1 MNILVVGGGIA
12 GITAAYVLSRG
23 HSVTLLE
30 RNGYVGGHT
39 NTRTVCDPLMPE
51 LPVDTGFI
59 VCNARNYPNFYRFLD
74 QLGVERQDSDMSFGY
89 FCEKTGLQYV
99 GPSVLEFMKAPGNLC
114 NPRFLAMIL
123 EQFRFNR
130 CALADL
136 RDGRLGEIPL
146 GDYLRQLG
154 TSEYFFKHYLA
165 PLIGSIWSAPDSN
178 ALEFPA
184 LSFLTFFRN
193 HGMLEMSTRPQWQTI
208 VGGSQRYVS
217 AFRQVFTG
225 TIRTEAPVSAI
236 RRLESGIEVITKA
249 GTREQFDKVVVATH
263 ADEALKLLEDA
274 SPEEVAALGAWR
286 YSNNRVVLHTDSRV
300 LGPKRRLWAAWNYQR
315 RANATLQTPVAITYY
330 MNKLQRLQAERDYF
344 VTLNSGDI
352 DPQSILYDTTYTHP
366 IYTPHSPTS
375 QEAIRKLNGTRDTF
389 FCGAYM
395 RYGFHEDAVWSALE
409 VTRAFGM
416 DL

>member
-1 MNILVVGGGIA
+1 MNILVVGGGVA
-12 GITAAYVLSRG
+12 GITAAYVLSRA

-39 NTRTVCDPLMPE
+39 NTRSVSDPLTPE

-59 VCNARNYPNFYRFLD
+59 VCNARNYPHFYRFLD

-89 FCEKTGLQYV
+89 SCEKTGLQYV
-99 GPSVLEFMKAPGNLC
+99 GPSIAEFIKAPGNLC
-114 NPRFLAMIL
+114 NPRFLAMIF

-130 CALADL
+130 RALADL
-136 RDGRLGEIPL
+136 RDGQLGEIPL
-146 GDYLRQLG
+146 GEYLQQLG
-154 TSEYFFKHYLA
+154 MSEYFFEHYLA

-208 VGGSQRYVS
+208 VGGSQRYVR
-217 AFRQVFTG
+217 AFREVFRG
-225 TIRTEAPVSAI
+225 AIRTEAAVAAI
-236 RRLESGIEVITKA
+236 RRLERGVEVETGGGA
-249 GTREQFDKVVVATH
+249 RELFDKVVIATH
-263 ADEALKLLEDA
+263 ADEALTLLKDA
-274 SPEEVAALGAWR
+274 SAEEVAALGSWR

-300 LGPKRRLWAAWNYQR
+300 LGPRRRLWAAWNYHR
-315 RANATLQTPVAITYY
+315 RKDATLQTPVAITYY
-330 MNKLQRLQAERDYF
+330 MNKLQRLKAERDYF

-352 DPQSILYDTTYTHP
+352 DPQSILYDTVYTHP
-366 IYTPHSPTS
+366 IYTPQSPTS
-375 QEAIRKLNGTRDTF
+375 QKALLKLNGTRNTF

-409 VTRAFGM
+409 VTRAFG
-416 DL
+416 LEL